1 MGSIYAMMGVVYN
14 VMFSA
19 SRVMSFT
26 TGQLGMLGGVLG
38 AAFVGILGLPAIVG
52 LVLTLACCALVGI
65 VTERDFLRRV
75 IADQRDPSETSVS
88 EIMTRSILTCTPDT
102 RLEEVRATMRDRRV
116 RHMPVIDAGRL
127 VGMISIGDLNFA
139 ESQSLT
145 QQVEQLEMYI
155 RTA

>member
-1 MGSIYAMMGVVYN
+1 MPFILEASQIMNDQHIGSLLVV
-14 VMFSA
+14 
-19 SRVMSFT
+19 
-26 TGQLGMLGGVLG
+26 GHEGG
-38 AAFVGILGLPAIVG
+38 
-52 LVLTLACCALVGI
+52 LVGI

>member
-1 MGSIYAMMGVVYN
+1 MFLVSQLIARKHEAGTRTVETVSPETTVLEASQIMNDQHIGSLLVV
-14 VMFSA
+14 
-19 SRVMSFT
+19 
-26 TGQLGMLGGVLG
+26 GHEGG
-38 AAFVGILGLPAIVG
+38 
-52 LVLTLACCALVGI
+52 LVGI

>member
-1 MGSIYAMMGVVYN
+1 MFLVTQLIARKHEAGTRSVETVSPESTVLEAAQIMNDQHIGSLVV
-14 VMFSA
+14 V
-19 SRVMSFT
+19 
-26 TGQLGMLGGVLG
+26 GHEGG
-38 AAFVGILGLPAIVG
+38 
-52 LVLTLACCALVGI
+52 LVGI

-75 IADQRDPSETSVS
+75 IAASRDPSTTRVS
-88 EIMTRSILTCTPDT
+88 EIMTRSILTCAPDP
-102 RLEEVRATMRDRRV
+102 RLDEVRATMRSRRI
-116 RHMPVIDAGRL
+116 RHMPIIENDRL